1 MNYTEHCSSAFCKGP
16 LVGTSPLT
24 CSHNSVCKN
33 QTQDKFG
40 HKLIAL
46 GKKHGSDRS
55 QMKKDK
61 EKKDMQCLKS
71 PSIFFSVIL

>member
-1 MNYTEHCSSAFCKGP
+1 MNYTEHCSSSFCKGP
-16 LVGTSPLT
+16 LVGASPLT

-33 QTQDKFG
+33 QTEDKFG

-61 EKKDMQCLKS
+61 GKTCNVSKS
-71 PSIFFSVIL
+71 PSVFFSVIL